1 MTSCRV
7 ALKVDRA
14 AAKAPGGAHSCSLAC
29 SCFEASSLLAFAAV
43 PAVAND
49 APLEA
54 CI

>member
-1 MTSCRV
+1 
-7 ALKVDRA
+7 
-14 AAKAPGGAHSCSLAC
+14 LATM
-29 SCFEASSLLAFAAV
+29 ASTRPWTLGVTARLCYLSHILHHTLLAFAAV